1 MLSEVAKIRP
11 STLITWKTDRLGGHK
26 YVPAPAKKEIRNTG
40 CGIHLLAESIPIEG
54 PEGILI
60 EGLMDAIAERYSHQ
74 LSQNILRGMD
84 YNTQNA
90 MFNGYKVF
98 GCGMGMG
105 RGTKK
110 HVVDENTAPFAQ
122 RMFAEDADGKTM
134 QEVCDELNAQGLRTT
149 RGARFGV
156 RTMNKMLENQAYM
169 GEHLHDDIV
178 VATFF

>member
-1 MLSEVAKIRP
+1 
-11 STLITWKTDRLGGHK
+11 
-26 YVPAPAKKEIRNTG
+26 
-40 CGIHLLAESIPIEG
+40 
-54 PEGILI
+54 
-60 EGLMDAIAERYSHQ
+60 
-74 LSQNILRGMD
+74 
-84 YNTQNA
+84 
-90 MFNGYKVF
+90 
-98 GCGMGMG
+98 MGRG

-134 QEVCDELNAQGLRTT
+134 QEVYDELNAQGLRTT